1 MEEIKR
7 FTNETVDIDGCHYIV
22 KDKQLNGLPTIR
34 CIASD
39 DAFILADFL
48 NKQEEKYLD
57 IFHRYWDLRKK
68 LNRISNIILE
78 FENDIES
85 DEVVMTDKD
94 SITLMEE
101 RRKNIKSYAK
111 NLNSY
116 QRIVNVC
123 EKYNIPL
130 EDLPGTLEEYI
141 ARDNIE

>member
-34 CIASD
+34 CIASY

-101 RRKNIKSYAK
+101 
-111 NLNSY
+111 
-116 QRIVNVC
+116 
-123 EKYNIPL
+123 
-130 EDLPGTLEEYI
+130 
-141 ARDNIE
+141 